1 MMSAGFQDHFSQ
13 VAKGYAAFRPHYPA
27 GWFDYLASLVPGDE
41 LVWDCAAGTGQATV
55 DLAERFERVV
65 ATDASREQIAAAA
78 RHPRIEYR
86 VAAAEESGLGD
97 GSAGLITV
105 AQALHWF
112 RREGF
117 YGEAR
122 RVLRAGGVLAAWA
135 YGVN

>member
-13 VAKGYAAFRPHYPA
+13 VAKGYADFRPRYPA
-27 GWFDYLASLVPGDE
+27 GWFDYLASLVPGDA
-41 LVWDCAAGTGQATV
+41 LVWDCGAGTGQATV

-105 AQALHWF
+105 AQALHWV

-117 YGEAR
+117 YG
-122 RVLRAGGVLAAWA
+122 
-135 YGVN
+135 